1 MATSSHLDGV
11 TSTRLDGGTFEP
23 ASPVEAPPAVAAS
36 SKKARRHRRRRR
48 LAWGLGLL
56 AAAAAGTTWYLLH
69 RGPRPTEV
77 QVATVERADLQAKVT
92 ANGRVQ
98 AQKKVDI
105 SATIQGQVTHLA
117 VEEGDHVK
125 KGQFLLQIDPAN
137 PRAQA
142 RSSEASMEALRR
154 EVDSARAR
162 RAQAQVD
169 LRRAEENHTA
179 RIISTADL
187 DQARTALA
195 TAEAGVRAAER
206 RVEQARATL
215 EGARDTLAKTTV
227 VAPMDGVV
235 TARRVEEGEVA
246 VVGVLNQ
253 PGTVLLTISDMS
265 VVEAELEVD
274 ETSVP
279 SVAVGQEARVRIDA
293 YPNRTFAGVV
303 TEVGSSPMDRTQT
316 QQQSEAIKF
325 RVKVQIEDPPETI
338 KPGLSVQADILTG
351 FRPNALVV
359 PLQALVLRDV
369 PREPGTKPAPG
380 APREEEGVYLME
392 DGEARFQ
399 PITTGLLG
407 ELSVEVRKGLEGGE
421 TLITGPFRALRS
433 LKPGDRVKV
442 EESAAGGGPRAS

>member
-1 MATSSHLDGV
+1 MATSSHLDETVLGH
-11 TSTRLDGGTFEP
+11 SSPRLQAGD
-23 ASPVEAPPAVAAS
+23 EATPRVL
-36 SKKARRHRRRRR
+36 KRRMKLRRRRILWGAVA
-48 LAWGLGLL
+48 LAVVGSGTASFL
-56 AAAAAGTTWYLLH
+56 AH
-69 RGPRPTEV
+69 RGPKPTSV
-77 QVATVERADLQAKVT
+77 QAAVVERADLQAKVG

-105 SATIQGQVTHLA
+105 SATIAGQITRLA
-117 VEEGDHVK
+117 VEEGDRVT

-137 PRAQA
+137 PRAAA
-142 RSSEASMEALRR
+142 RSSEASMQALLR

-162 RAQAQVD
+162 LLQAQVD
-169 LRRAEENHTA
+169 ARRAEENYRA
-179 RIISTADL
+179 GIIATADVDL
-187 DQARTALA
+187 ARTELA

-215 EGARDTLAKTTV
+215 EGARDTLARTTV
-227 VAPMDGVV
+227 LAPMDGIV

-246 VVGVLNQ
+246 VIGVLNQ

-279 SVAVGQEARVRIDA
+279 SVKVGQEARVRVDA
-293 YPNRTFAGVV
+293 YPNRTFDGVV
-303 TEVGSSPMDRTQT
+303 TEVGSSPMDRTAT

-325 RVKVQIEDPPETI
+325 KVKVQIKEPPETI

-351 FRPNALVV
+351 FAGQAIVV

-369 PREPGTKPAPG
+369 PRDPEAAPG
-380 APREEEGVYLME
+380 APREQEGVYLLK
-392 DGEARFQ
+392 DGKAEFQ
-399 PITTGLLG
+399 PVKTGLLG
-407 ELSVEVRKGLEGGE
+407 ELSVQVLEGLEGGE

-433 LKPGDRVKV
+433 LKPGEAV
-442 EESAAGGGPRAS
+442 EAEKAKPGEGPAAG